1 MAIIMNCVSLSQL
14 EDEIRFDAQYYM
26 PDNMLFE
33 EEIQEFPTILLG
45 NVALITDGQHGY
57 FKLDEKSEIRQIT
70 AKCIKDGVVDKSKA
84 DHLSILTHSKNLRSS
99 LKQNDILITTAG
111 TIGQVGLVT
120 DDIPPANIDQDIG
133 RIAIHNSDVSPFFIW
148 AFLQSKFGRFQIER
162 AITGQIQTHLSL
174 NKMKKLRIPLLSNHK
189 EVEEIV
195 SRFLASKKVAKESYV
210 CAQQLLEAE
219 LGLDKI
225 SFQKPV
231 GYTARFSEAMTG
243 GRIDADY
250 FQPQYSV
257 ARAFVQA
264 YPGGYEPL
272 LNCAASLRPN
282 IDPSKAPNHL
292 FNYIELSNINASLG
306 IVEGFLPSL
315 GANLPSRAK
324 RQVKTGDVIASA
336 VVGSV
341 DKAAIIAEEQNGFL
355 ASTGFFHLRPKSVSP
370 VYLLMLVRSQCVRM
384 QFQQQS
390 TGGILSAVPDS
401 RLKHVIIPKL
411 PVALQEEI
419 DCLVT
424 KSHSAKHT
432 SDVLLERAKSCVAQL
447 IEEAVKS

>member
-1 MAIIMNCVSLSQL
+1 MAVWTEVPLSRVQEFSRTDAEYFKATYEASFRRVSFCKGEKIARIATVTDGIHGSPEITEDGIRYISAKCVKDNEFVIDGCINISHKQHEANPRTQLREGDVIITTVGTIGNVAVVDEDIMPCNCDRHVGIIRIKEPNDFSPFYLSTFLNSKYGQFQSLRESAGNVQL
-14 EDEIRFDAQYYM
+14 NLYIKNIGYIVVPRFGGA
-26 PDNMLFE
+26 E
-33 EEIQEFPTILLG
+33 EEIAKLTRTAYLMRRKAKTI
-45 NVALITDGQHGY
+45 Y
-57 FKLDEKSEIRQIT
+57 
-70 AKCIKDGVVDKSKA
+70 
-84 DHLSILTHSKNLRSS
+84 TH
-99 LKQNDILITTAG
+99 
-111 TIGQVGLVT
+111 
-120 DDIPPANIDQDIG
+120 
-133 RIAIHNSDVSPFFIW
+133 
-148 AFLQSKFGRFQIER
+148 
-162 AITGQIQTHLSL
+162 
-174 NKMKKLRIPLLSNHK
+174 
-189 EVEEIV
+189 
-195 SRFLASKKVAKESYV
+195 
-210 CAQQLLEAE
+210 AQQLLESE
-219 LGLDKI
+219 LGLNKLKF
-225 SFQKPV
+225 SKPM
-231 GYTARFSEAMTG
+231 GYTARFSDAVTG

-250 FQPQYSV
+250 FQPQYGAV
-257 ARAFVQA
+257 RALFQS

-272 LNCAASLRPN
+272 LNCADSLRPN

-306 IVEGFLPSL
+306 IVEGFLPST

-370 VYLLMLVRSQCVRM
+370 MYLLMLVRSQCVRM

-411 PVALQEEI
+411 SVALQEEI
-419 DCLVT
+419 NSLVT

-432 SDVLLERAKSCVAQL
+432 SDVLLNQAKTSVEQL